1 MLRSILQYVGCAASI
16 DASTLTRDQIL
27 QKCRRFDDYIS
38 MKCRSGSIV
47 VIFVLARLAG
57 TISFS
62 RVVEKSRNILF
73 SQLARVIALRELLVG
88 VGHLAG
94 VVTYIDANDKQL
106 WLQDETGAL
115 SGCNGGPASDAFR
128 SRP

>member
-1 MLRSILQYVGCAASI
+1 M
-16 DASTLTRDQIL
+16 
-27 QKCRRFDDYIS
+27 
-38 MKCRSGSIV
+38 
-47 VIFVLARLAG
+47 IFVLARLAG

-106 WLQDETGAL
+106 WLQDGTGAL
-115 SGCNGGPASDAFR
+115 SGGNGGPASDAFR